1 MYIYILPTSN
11 NLIKSPKD
19 TMTQKGLLE
28 DSPAG
33 VTLAEI
39 TQLARA
45 CAAQRFLTKLRGCRV
60 CSWESKG
67 PTWRIIP
74 VSKLL
79 VTPFYKPFRP
89 FGRGTTPVR
98 GLTNHGS

>member
-1 MYIYILPTSN
+1 MKGTYRYVYIYIYILPTSN

-45 CAAQRFLTKLRGCRV
+45 CAAQRFFDKA
-60 CSWESKG
+60 E
-67 PTWRIIP
+67 
-74 VSKLL
+74 
-79 VTPFYKPFRP
+79 
-89 FGRGTTPVR
+89 
-98 GLTNHGS
+98 GL